1 MRNGTLFINGQPR
14 TEPYI
19 FEAPNY
25 VLKPQIVPPGHVFV
39 MGDNRNNSYDSHIW
53 GSLPAENIIGRAS
66 FIYWPPNKVAG
77 LPDYAA
83 ALSPPPAPPLVDKV
97 GVSLGDKQWN
107 TPLGTLRVGVSG
119 SVLGR

>member
-1 MRNGTLFINGQPR
+1 MRNGTLYVNNQPR
-14 TEPYI
+14 TEPYV

-25 VLKPQIVPPGHVFV
+25 ILKPQVVPPGHVFV

-53 GSLPAENIIGRAS
+53 GSLPVDNIIGRAS
-66 FIYWPPNKVAG
+66 FVYWPPNKVAG

-83 ALSPPPAPPLVDKV
+83 ALAPPPAPPLVDR
-97 GVSLGDKQWN
+97 VSLGREWS

-119 SVLGR
+119 ALFGR